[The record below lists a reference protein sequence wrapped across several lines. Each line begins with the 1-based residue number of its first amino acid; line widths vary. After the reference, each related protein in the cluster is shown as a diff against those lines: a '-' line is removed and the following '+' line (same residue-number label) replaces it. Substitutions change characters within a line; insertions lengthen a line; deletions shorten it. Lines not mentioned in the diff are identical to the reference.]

1 VTDTCWDSKSTVTRS
16 TPVSASSAAVMV
28 RLHPLQVAPRMG
40 RVWVRACVDMEAPV
54 KQLNPWVSCQVI
66 IVTPVGNPKVNRMLQ
81 IAGCIENFYK
91 NVIKVEP

>member
-1 VTDTCWDSKSTVTRS
+1 
-16 TPVSASSAAVMV
+16 M
-28 RLHPLQVAPRMG
+28 
-40 RVWVRACVDMEAPV
+40 RACVDMEAPV
-54 KQLNPWVSCQVI
+54 KRLNPWVSCQVI